1 MIITD
6 LSAYMNMWNVHTC
19 ISGYKIRG
27 VGVCDFFQLIK
38 ILLSESAIYCFSNYL
53 ICQKSQEV
61 NKSMQMLSRDPNR

>member
-38 ILLSESAIYCFSNYL
+38 ILLKFYFLNPLYTA
-53 ICQKSQEV
+53 SQTERSFLF
-61 NKSMQMLSRDPNR
+61 NLSKVTGGE

>member
-27 VGVCDFFQLIK
+27 WGYVISFN
-38 ILLSESAIYCFSNYL
+38 LLKFYFLNPLYTA
-53 ICQKSQEV
+53 SQTERSFLF
-61 NKSMQMLSRDPNR
+61 NLSKVTGGE